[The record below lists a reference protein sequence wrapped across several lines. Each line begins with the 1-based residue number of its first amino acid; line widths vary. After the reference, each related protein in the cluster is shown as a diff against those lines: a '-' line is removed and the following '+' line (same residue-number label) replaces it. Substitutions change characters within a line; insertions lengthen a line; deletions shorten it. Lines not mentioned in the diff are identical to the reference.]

1 MESVMSAVGVRD
13 SSSFG
18 KANKSHTFKRSN
30 SEKLPKNVTEIELL
44 TVEGCK
50 KVSTKPI
57 AISTAVNM
65 DSSSLNSSISSQSS
79 CSSSSPSPSPPLPT
93 PITFVNNTSNSNKV
107 HKTLSPIRETHKIS
121 KQIVN
126 LNFEPSES
134 ATDNIPDMLDVVQT
148 DLLKN
153 KKQTDKVLV
162 AEPAEN
168 NFEYKTSLKNSSLFH
183 STPNLITDELIT
195 NFQSIQTQLKSE
207 SNYMYDLKLNI
218 AQNIL
223 DANRIDLILSNHS
236 LNVFGSLNSIMNVN
250 NSNKNYSQLSMCS
263 INVST
268 GKKYNH
274 RFKLILEGDLQ
285 ICKLQHSRNVIS
297 KLLNSKLLRRWKT
310 HRVVLT
316 DTEISS
322 DTVCLKLI
330 FVLNNLKSH
339 LRLYYL
345 N

>member
-1 MESVMSAVGVRD
+1 MESVMSAVGTRE
-13 SSSFG
+13 SSFD
-18 KANKSHTFKRSN
+18 KAKSHTFKRSN

-44 TVEGCK
+44 TVEACK

-57 AISTAVNM
+57 VISTSVNM

-79 CSSSSPSPSPPLPT
+79 CSSSSSPSPSPPLPT
-93 PITFVNNTSNSNKV
+93 PIAFVNNTNKV
-107 HKTLSPIRETHKIS
+107 HNTMSPIRELHNIS

-126 LNFEPSES
+126 LNFEPNES
-134 ATDNIPDMLDVVQT
+134 ATDNIPN
-148 DLLKN
+148 LLNVAETEESKN
-153 KKQTDKVLV
+153 KKKTDKALV
-162 AEPAEN
+162 GRPHEPTEANLNSYEH
-168 NFEYKTSLKNSSLFH
+168 KTSLKNSSLFH
-183 STPNLITDELIT
+183 STPNLINDELIT

-207 SNYMYDLKLNI
+207 SNYMYDLKLNL

-236 LNVFGSLNSIMNVN
+236 LNVFGSLNSIMNAN

-263 INVST
+263 INLST

-322 DTVCLKLI
+322 DTVRLNCL
-330 FVLNNLKSH
+330 F
-339 LRLYYL
+339 
-345 N
+345 